1 MKWQDVLP
9 VVLSVIV
16 LIVVAIVERHSR
28 LVAAITAV
36 MPLGAPLAL
45 WIVYSANGGDRTI
58 VTEFNRGMLLGV
70 LPTLGFIVAVWVCA
84 RLGMKLMPM
93 LAVGYAVWAI
103 GVGVLALLRKLT
115 GL

>member
-1 MKWQDVLP
+1 MKSQDVVP
-9 VVLSVIV
+9 VILSVIIIIAVAV
-16 LIVVAIVERHSR
+16 LEKQSR
-28 LVAAITAV
+28 VVAAITAV

-58 VTEFNRGMLLGV
+58 VAEFNRGMLLGV
-70 LPTLGFIVAVWVCA
+70 LPTVGFIVTVWVCA

-93 LAVGYAVWAI
+93 LAVGYVVWAI
-103 GVGVLALLRKLT
+103 GVGVLALLRRLV